1 MKLLLIQLSDMHFEN
16 TEQTH
21 SIKIDKMISAIKANA
36 DAEECSIIISGDL
49 AAKGKKTD
57 YQFVKGFIIAL
68 LRALNENGYK
78 NRKIHILSVP
88 GNHDIDYT
96 SLDITIKDIIKAYDD
111 GTIEELKSNYIE
123 SMKNYF
129 LYATEN
135 ECFNE
140 DKIVSKKVL
149 DYNGKKVGFV
159 LLNTAPLSLLG
170 GNAEDMGNHYLSES
184 ELKKIDDATDADIN
198 ILVLH
203 HSIEWLRTSYKEKM
217 RNSITKKYS
226 LVLSGH
232 EHSSLGQ
239 SSCIDNNGTVQ
250 FIQGNALYGFTD
262 EGNGFCTLTID
273 FDNFA
278 IEGFSYIW
286 KNNLYVPN
294 KIIDTRLRT
303 TVSEE
308 IELLQGF
315 KKQLLCDST
324 NRKVDEYYVFP
335 GITYNML
342 DENDNIQRFDIDDER
357 NLFDFLNNRSYTV
370 ITGEHKS
377 GKSLLA
383 KRLFRYF
390 YEKGKKPLL

>member
-1 MKLLLIQLSDMHFEN
+1 MTRVKLLLIQLSDMHFEN

-21 SIKIDKMISAIKANA
+21 SIKVDKMISAIKANA
-36 DAEECSIIISGDL
+36 DAEECIIVISGDL

-135 ECFNE
+135 GCFNE

-203 HSIEWLRTSYKEKM
+203 HSIE
-217 RNSITKKYS
+217 
-226 LVLSGH
+226 
-232 EHSSLGQ
+232 
-239 SSCIDNNGTVQ
+239 
-250 FIQGNALYGFTD
+250 
-262 EGNGFCTLTID
+262 
-273 FDNFA
+273 
-278 IEGFSYIW
+278 
-286 KNNLYVPN
+286 
-294 KIIDTRLRT
+294 
-303 TVSEE
+303 
-308 IELLQGF
+308 
-315 KKQLLCDST
+315 
-324 NRKVDEYYVFP
+324 
-335 GITYNML
+335 
-342 DENDNIQRFDIDDER
+342 
-357 NLFDFLNNRSYTV
+357 
-370 ITGEHKS
+370 
-377 GKSLLA
+377 
-383 KRLFRYF
+383 
-390 YEKGKKPLL
+390 

>member
-36 DAEECSIIISGDL
+36 DAEECIIIISGDL

-149 DYNGKKVGFV
+149 DYNGKK
-159 LLNTAPLSLLG
+159 LDLYYLIPLR
-170 GNAEDMGNHYLSES
+170 YL
-184 ELKKIDDATDADIN
+184 
-198 ILVLH
+198 
-203 HSIEWLRTSYKEKM
+203 Y
-217 RNSITKKYS
+217 
-226 LVLSGH
+226 
-232 EHSSLGQ
+232 
-239 SSCIDNNGTVQ
+239 
-250 FIQGNALYGFTD
+250 
-262 EGNGFCTLTID
+262 
-273 FDNFA
+273 
-278 IEGFSYIW
+278 
-286 KNNLYVPN
+286 
-294 KIIDTRLRT
+294 
-303 TVSEE
+303 
-308 IELLQGF
+308 
-315 KKQLLCDST
+315 
-324 NRKVDEYYVFP
+324 
-335 GITYNML
+335 
-342 DENDNIQRFDIDDER
+342 
-357 NLFDFLNNRSYTV
+357 
-370 ITGEHKS
+370 
-377 GKSLLA
+377 
-383 KRLFRYF
+383 
-390 YEKGKKPLL
+390 

>member
-1 MKLLLIQLSDMHFEN
+1 MTRVKLLLIQLSDMHFEN

-36 DAEECSIIISGDL
+36 DAEECIIIISGDL

-78 NRKIHILSVP
+78 NRKIHILSVS

-217 RNSITKKYS
+217 RKSITKKYS

-239 SSCIDNNGTVQ
+239 SSCIDNNGIVQ

-357 NLFDFLNNRSYTV
+357 NLFDF
-370 ITGEHKS
+370 
-377 GKSLLA
+377 
-383 KRLFRYF
+383 
-390 YEKGKKPLL
+390 